1 MKNWLSKLLNHRSK
15 NMPCAYNS
23 NYQIPNG
30 SFDAASISKPFFFF
44 FWKNDCFF
52 AMHGTFHLV
61 INKEFSLIQSLLSLQ
76 QCTSHLSSA
85 N

>member
-44 FWKNDCFF
+44 FEKMI
-52 AMHGTFHLV
+52 A
-61 INKEFSLIQSLLSLQ
+61 FSFRHAWNFPL
-76 QCTSHLSSA
+76 
-85 N
+85 NN

>member
-30 SFDAASISKPFFFF
+30 SFDAASISKPFFFLKK
-44 FWKNDCFF
+44 WLLF

-61 INKEFSLIQSLLSLQ
+61 INKEFPLIQSLLSLQ